1 MEWKTI
7 RRGGIRSAAYDRRSR
22 TLEVEFDTRRILRVR
37 GVGEEI
43 AEGFLASS
51 SPMSYYRDRIEEDF
65 EGEEVSS
72 RTEAPAAS
80 ASDAKK
86 RAEEEWKRLFGG

>member
-22 TLEVEFDTRRILRVR
+22 TLEVEFDTRRILRFR

-72 RTEAPAAS
+72 LS
-80 ASDAKK
+80 
-86 RAEEEWKRLFGG
+86 LIHI

>member
-22 TLEVEFDTRRILRVR
+22 TLEVEFDTRRVLRFR
-37 GVGEEI
+37 GVGGEI

-51 SPMSYYRDRIEEDF
+51 SPMSNYRDRIEEDF
-65 EGEEVSS
+65 EVEEVSS
-72 RTEAPAAS
+72 RAEAPAAPT
-80 ASDAKK
+80 SDAKK